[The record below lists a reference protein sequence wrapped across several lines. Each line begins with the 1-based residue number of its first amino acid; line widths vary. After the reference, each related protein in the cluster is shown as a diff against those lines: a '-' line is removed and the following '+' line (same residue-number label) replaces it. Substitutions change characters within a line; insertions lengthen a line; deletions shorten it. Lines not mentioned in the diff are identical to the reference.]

1 MMRKALASPGSMSQ
15 KPSKRGYDSV
25 RSRKLSVTR
34 WSGRRRVL
42 PITNGGRGCPQ
53 KGKNRFC
60 PVGKESEMHIDEP
73 RQQLDH
79 MLRQTRNNLVAF
91 SQMADTKAQILLSLS
106 SVLLSLSLTQI
117 HEPRLSL
124 PIAGLD
130 IFLLITIYLA
140 LMTVIGKVSVFN
152 RRKHSVNDR
161 DYSPLFFGNYGELPY
176 DEYAKHFEEV
186 MNDSDATYEVM
197 VKDIYYAGTYLL
209 KTKYKYMRLAYLF
222 FMTGLIVSCT
232 LYFVQNFL

>member
-1 MMRKALASPGSMSQ
+1 
-15 KPSKRGYDSV
+15 
-25 RSRKLSVTR
+25 
-34 WSGRRRVL
+34 
-42 PITNGGRGCPQ
+42 
-53 KGKNRFC
+53 
-60 PVGKESEMHIDEP
+60 MHIDEP

-130 IFLLITIYLA
+130 FFLLITIYLA
-140 LMTVIGKVSVFN
+140 LLTVIGKVSVFD
-152 RRKHSVNDR
+152 RRKHSVNDP
-161 DYSPLFFGNYGELPY
+161 DYSPLFFGNYGDVPY
-176 DEYAKHFEEV
+176 DEYARHFGEI
-186 MNDSDATYEVM
+186 MNDSDATYEIM

-209 KTKYKYMRLAYLF
+209 RVKYKYMRLAYLF
-222 FMTGLIVSCT
+222 FLTGLIASSTIYV
-232 LYFVQNFL
+232 LQNFL

>member
-1 MMRKALASPGSMSQ
+1 
-15 KPSKRGYDSV
+15 
-25 RSRKLSVTR
+25 
-34 WSGRRRVL
+34 
-42 PITNGGRGCPQ
+42 
-53 KGKNRFC
+53 
-60 PVGKESEMHIDEP
+60 MHIHEP

-79 MLRQTRNNLVAF
+79 MMRQTRNNLVSF

-106 SVLLSLSLTQI
+106 SVLLSLSLTQV
-117 HEPRLSL
+117 HEPRLTLS
-124 PIAGLD
+124 ITGLD

-152 RRKHSVNDR
+152 RRKHSVNDH
-161 DYSPLFFGNYGELPY
+161 DYSPLFFGNYGDLPY
-176 DEYAKHFEEV
+176 DEYSKHFEEI

-222 FMTGLIVSCT
+222 FLTGLIVSST
-232 LYFVQNFL
+232 IYFIQNFF

>member
-1 MMRKALASPGSMSQ
+1 MR
-15 KPSKRGYDSV
+15 
-25 RSRKLSVTR
+25 
-34 WSGRRRVL
+34 
-42 PITNGGRGCPQ
+42 
-53 KGKNRFC
+53 
-60 PVGKESEMHIDEP
+60 IDEP

-79 MLRQTRNNLVAF
+79 MLRQTRNNLVSF

-117 HEPRLSL
+117 HEPRLTL
-124 PIAGLD
+124 PITGLD

-152 RRKHSVNDR
+152 RRTHSVNDK
-161 DYSPLFFGNYGELPY
+161 DYSPLFFGNYGDIPY
-176 DEYAKHFEEV
+176 DEYASHFAEI
-186 MNDSDATYEVM
+186 MNDADATYEVM

-222 FMTGLIVSCT
+222 FMTGLVVSCT
-232 LYFVQNFL
+232 LYFIQNVL

>member
-1 MMRKALASPGSMSQ
+1 MQ
-15 KPSKRGYDSV
+15 
-25 RSRKLSVTR
+25 
-34 WSGRRRVL
+34 
-42 PITNGGRGCPQ
+42 I
-53 KGKNRFC
+53 
-60 PVGKESEMHIDEP
+60 HEP

-79 MLRQTRNNLVAF
+79 MLRQTRNNLVSF

-117 HEPRLSL
+117 HEPRLTLS
-124 PIAGLD
+124 ITGLD

-152 RRKHSVNDR
+152 RRKHSVNDK
-161 DYSPLFFGNYGELPY
+161 DYSPLFFGNYGDISY
-176 DEYAKHFEEV
+176 DEYANHFADI

-232 LYFVQNFL
+232 LYFIQNFF